1 MRVILLGPP
10 GAGKGTQAKLISEKF
25 SIPHISTGDIF
36 RANIKEK
43 TPLGIEAKRYI
54 DNGQLVPDEVT
65 IGIVKDRL
73 TKDDC
78 DNGFLL
84 DGFPRT
90 VAQAEALDEF
100 LKGIDKD
107 LDVALLI
114 KVPEEFILERMTGRR
129 VCTSCGASY
138 HIRFNPPKIEGKCDI
153 CDNELIQ
160 RKDDTEATV
169 KERLEVYSKQ
179 TYPLINYYKDNGI
192 ISEVNGTESIDE
204 VFGNISNI
212 LGEINNDNNK
222 NRF

>member
-100 LKGIDKD
+100 LLGINKD

-212 LGEINNDNNK
+212 LGRDK
-222 NRF
+222 

>member
-25 SIPHISTGDIF
+25 FIPHISTGDIF

-212 LGEINNDNNK
+212 LGRDK
-222 NRF
+222 